1 MKNLTV
7 LISIFYLLA
16 CNQNKT
22 DESVIQDPFVENAL
36 SVLEELSKYYPPED
50 IDVLVRQ
57 ANSFGYQTATF
68 SLKGETKEIIE
79 LGSFAKRPYAY
90 SSEGTTCSNKW
101 QYGKE
106 IAKCLDNGDDAVISN
121 GPCEEASLW
130 CVKCVEP
137 S

>member
-79 LGSFAKRPYAY
+79 L
-90 SSEGTTCSNKW
+90 
-101 QYGKE
+101 
-106 IAKCLDNGDDAVISN
+106 
-121 GPCEEASLW
+121 
-130 CVKCVEP
+130 
-137 S
+137 